1 MRNRSGCPPNNTPA
15 RSVVWERPPGRPRRL
30 GALRDRALPLA
41 FRSQSLFDLCQRQAV
56 HDVLSREPAF
66 AGNADSKPQI
76 LQAYCSVGIRIDYA
90 FNAFLLG
97 QWPPAPVEIEPLGCG
112 IEFNPCAGARCR
124 VEDCWDINLVRVP
137 FEQQPTRRMRKHRNE
152 WIFQGADDALS
163 HLRFAQTE
171 DGMH

>member
-15 RSVVWERPPGRPRRL
+15 RSVVWNRHCPQRLAHERGRRELPAA
-30 GALRDRALPLA
+30 GKDRKGSASET
-41 FRSQSLFDLCQRQAV
+41 RAV
-56 HDVLSREPAF
+56 GHDRGVRPTFADGPA
-66 AGNADSKPQI
+66 AVPKPQI